1 MLITTPLTR
10 SQAPNLCTIVNLQK
24 FTVGLIAA
32 LLCAFCPIGVSTS
45 LAANEGSPE
54 ETFKAGAAAFQSGD
68 YVGAAKNFE
77 SVLGAGP
84 TGEAL
89 DTLLFTLASTYFN
102 QKNLPKAEEYY
113 NRCLN
118 EFPDGNNKTKALI
131 AISQI
136 QNQTG
141 RKAEAEK
148 TLQKA
153 AEGTGDLALQAR
165 LAQAS
170 MLAESGKAAE
180 AVEALRP
187 MIAGGIKDDNSV
199 QAAMA
204 LTEIQ
209 SKQGNLDEALRTLD
223 QLQAASNLIDNPL
236 QLDILAVRIGDGL
249 LNKHEL
255 TKALRM
261 YAIIR
266 PKAVV
271 MELQK
276 KRIEALEKQAVET
289 KAILQTNPKAFMEIN
304 AATARLNSQAN
315 DLKKV
320 LEQFEKQPDIVTPVR
335 IRQAKAYDEL
345 DLKWETLLIW
355 ECLLEST
362 DPKIREDALFSIA
375 AAYCALG
382 RPDDAV
388 PALDKYLTEFSTGKY
403 ASQAGYLKG
412 AVALEAGDFPKAETI
427 FSTLIAKGDN
437 SQLSADMQFLLA
449 NTQFAQAADP
459 MKPAPEKYNEA
470 IENYKK
476 YISKYPNGKFAE
488 ECFYRMPLCYFQLG
502 DYAKALDGLEAYE
515 KKYPNGTFV
524 GDAGYRITLCYQAA
538 NKYDEVIKRCDEWIS
553 KHPGEIMHAEI
564 LALKGD
570 AYSAK
575 EMPKESADA
584 YRSSVK
590 QAESPEVLKY
600 SLFEAN
606 KQYQKSD
613 RWDDIADMFTRFA
626 ADHPDHPAVVAAV
639 YWVSKAKIK
648 QGKAEEAKKYLAQN
662 ILLNINDRRKDA
674 VEQLLSQLAQTCS
687 KRPRALLVQRDASAT
702 PEPTPSPAPLQ
713 ETNAPANDQPAAPR
727 PSATPLPPYDAA
739 ADFAKYLNKE
749 NAGTEPLAQA
759 RLRYALA
766 QLAGFTK
773 KPDQQKELMA
783 SIYQDFTANQLSA
796 LLLAECGDIALLK
809 GQTDKAEAFY
819 QELITSFPKSDL
831 LEYAYYGMGAVA
843 LARNK
848 PDDALRWFNDAVE
861 KAGAEA
867 KLSEIT
873 YGKALALL
881 MQGKLDPA
889 KKTLEEVAA
898 NKEWRGEITARAM
911 LSLGDLEEKKG
922 NTAGAIQYYQ
932 RVFVAYQR
940 YPNVVIPAYMKTA
953 DGFIKLGETAKAA
966 AHLREML
973 SKPRLAE
980 SPLAAEARKKLE
992 SLPAAPPQSVEP
1004 PASDPAP
1011 SSAPSATNAPKQ

>member
-1 MLITTPLTR
+1 MR
-10 SQAPNLCTIVNLQK
+10 SQTLNCSTLVNLQN
-24 FTVGLIAA
+24 FSAA
-32 LLCAFCPIGVSTS
+32 LLVVILYAVSPIAVSS
-45 LAANEGSPE
+45 LEAVEPSNDASPE
-54 ETFKAGAAAFQSGD
+54 ETFKAGAAAFQAGNFD
-68 YVGAAKNFE
+68 EAAKNFE

-89 DTLLFTLASTYFN
+89 ETILFTLGSTYFN
-102 QKNLPKAEEYY
+102 QKNFPKAEEYY
-113 NRCLN
+113 NRCIK
-118 EFPDGNNKTKALI
+118 EFPDGRSKTKALI

-136 QNQTG
+136 QTQTG
-141 RKAEAEK
+141 RKADAEK
-148 TLQKA
+148 TMKLA
-153 AEGTGDLALQAR
+153 SEGKGDLAIQAK
-165 LAQAS
+165 LAQAT
-170 MLAESGKAAE
+170 MLTEGGKPAE
-180 AVEALRP
+180 AADLLRTI
-187 MIAGGIKDDNSV
+187 IAGGIKDDNSV

-209 SKQGNLDEALRTLD
+209 SKQGNLDEALKILD

-236 QLDILAVRIGDGL
+236 QLDVLAVRIGDGL

-255 TKALRM
+255 SKALRM
-261 YAIIR
+261 YAIVR

-271 MELQK
+271 MSLQK
-276 KRIEALEKQAVET
+276 QRIELLEKQAAAT
-289 KAILQTNPKAFMEIN
+289 KATLQTNPKAFMEIN
-304 AATARLNSQAN
+304 AATARLQNQAN
-315 DLKKV
+315 DLRKV

-345 DLKWETLLIW
+345 EMKWETILIW
-355 ECLLEST
+355 ESLLDST
-362 DPKIREDALFSIA
+362 DPKIREDALFSIG

-388 PALDKYLTEFSTGKY
+388 PALDKYLAEFPSGKY

-412 AVALEAGDFPKAETI
+412 AVALEAGDYPKAETI
-427 FSTLIAKGDN
+427 FGTLMAKGDA
-437 SQLSADMQFLLA
+437 SELGADMQFLLA
-449 NTQFAQAADP
+449 NTQFAQGADP
-459 MKPAPEKYNEA
+459 IKPDPLKYKAA

-488 ECFYRMPLCYFQLG
+488 ECFYRVPLCYFQLG
-502 DYAKALDGLEAYE
+502 DYANALDGFQAYE
-515 KKYPNGTFV
+515 KKYPTGTFV
-524 GDAGYRITLCYQAA
+524 GDAGYRIALCYQAA
-538 NKYDEVIKRCDEWIS
+538 NKYDEVLKRCDEWIS
-553 KHPGEIMHAEI
+553 KHSGEVMYAEI

-575 EMPKESADA
+575 EMPKESGDA
-584 YRSSVK
+584 YRSSL
-590 QAESPEVLKY
+590 QYADSPEVLKY

-606 KQYQKSD
+606 KQFQKSD

-687 KRPRALLVQRDASAT
+687 KRPRALLVQRDTSAT
-702 PEPTPSPAPLQ
+702 PEPTPSSAPLQ
-713 ETNAPANDQPAAPR
+713 ETNAPANDQAAAPR
-727 PSATPLPPYDAA
+727 PSATPLPPYDAEG
-739 ADFAKYLNKE
+739 DFAKYLNKE
-749 NAGTEPLAQA
+749 NAGTSPLAQA

-783 SIYQDFTANQLSA
+783 SIYQDFTADQLSA

-819 QELITSFPKSDL
+819 QELLTSFPKSDL

-843 LARNK
+843 LARNR
-848 PDDALRWFNDAVE
+848 PDDALRWFNDAVD
-861 KAGAEA
+861 KAAAEA
-867 KLSEIT
+867 KLSDIT

-881 MQGKLDPA
+881 MKGNLDDA
-889 KKTLEEVAA
+889 KKTLEEVAG
-898 NKEWRGEITARAM
+898 NKEWRGEITAKAM
-911 LSLGDLEEKKG
+911 LSLGDLEAKRG

-940 YPNVVIPAYMKTA
+940 YPNVVIPAYMKAA
-953 DGFIKLGETAKAA
+953 DAFIKLGEPAKAA

-973 SKPRLAE
+973 SKPRLAA
-980 SPLAAEARKKLE
+980 SPLAEAVRKKLE
-992 SLPAAPPQSVEP
+992 TLPAAPTQ
-1004 PASDPAP
+1004 PAESPE
-1011 SSAPSATNAPKQ
+1011 SAPAAQPAVTATNAVK